1 VCSEGACQNIFIF
14 FFLIPADSAIY
25 LPFLWRAEINRYT
38 MSQHL
43 IKEVQQLK
51 HEVRMLKEG
60 PEHRDMGVNVDDLM
74 TQVEK
79 NRIALVKIAEML
91 EDVIDKVE
99 LLRAEVYSKR

>member
-1 VCSEGACQNIFIF
+1 MCSEGACQNIFIF

-51 HEVRMLKEG
+51 YEVRMLKEDN
-60 PEHRDMGVNVDDLM
+60 HN
-74 TQVEK
+74 QVEK
-79 NRIALVKIAEML
+79 NRIAIVKIAEML
-91 EDVIDKVE
+91 EDVIGKME
-99 LLRAEVYSKR
+99 ILTSEVYRKRR